1 MAADEPVASPFDD
14 DTASFRGMG
23 GAAYVEDPA
32 AIEYDGSVFRAKA
45 LAARRLP
52 SGEVRQVK
60 SILKTRSEPVP
71 LPRAPFHS
79 SRIRSD
85 SYDPTTT
92 AASGSGGSDPPAM
105 VEAIMASPSQVDGIG
120 GGHSGRPFS
129 PYEQPAYNASAP
141 SLVARQIPSGPHRS
155 VTAPPTERRRI
166 AFAPSLS
173 VHTTWPGDVYN
184 RASEPATCNRL
195 NAELAAAIKA
205 ELNSYSASALGS
217 GAADNLQKWPRW
229 RSTPRV
235 ACSRIC
241 PSRDRIFADIA
252 QLRLTRISPCTTQ
265 RLPATL
271 STTQRPAHVAPSSPA
286 LIVASRLQALSCPV
300 LAREGADTP
309 PVFRWVKG
317 RGREATRVQSMVV
330 SLVGFGK

>member
-1 MAADEPVASPFDD
+1 
-14 DTASFRGMG
+14 
-23 GAAYVEDPA
+23 
-32 AIEYDGSVFRAKA
+32 
-45 LAARRLP
+45 
-52 SGEVRQVK
+52 
-60 SILKTRSEPVP
+60 
-71 LPRAPFHS
+71 
-79 SRIRSD
+79 
-85 SYDPTTT
+85 
-92 AASGSGGSDPPAM
+92 
-105 VEAIMASPSQVDGIG
+105 MASPSQVDGIG

-205 ELNSYSASALGS
+205 ELNSYSASALRS

-252 QLRLTRISPCTTQ
+252 QLRLTRRPHLHLTLHDPTT
-265 RLPATL
+265 ACNFVHD
-271 STTQRPAHVAPSSPA
+271 TTTR
-286 LIVASRLQALSCPV
+286 SRRSV
-300 LAREGADTP
+300 LARPHCRIASASSVLSCARVRMGGHAAGVQMYGWNGRRRHARVYRVDRPLRDRSCSEGPRHRHGGA
-309 PVFRWVKG
+309 G
-317 RGREATRVQSMVV
+317 HATRTARPST
-330 SLVGFGK
+330 SSRSRRARRTRR